1 MKIIS
6 AFLMTLFLCAAAT
19 GQQKTDLKLNLEKNK
34 TYRLRSVTEQ
44 TIIQTI
50 NGNQQTIESGATYV
64 LSLKMVDANR
74 AFMVAEIHIDTLA
87 SKTNTMGKTVV
98 MTSASAGNV
107 ESKETSDI
115 MSYFMN
121 RITQNPVYAK
131 IDSTGKVIELI
142 NSKMLSDMILRDTGK
157 ITVTGP
163 TAPALKKQVA
173 DLVGNTSLINI
184 IEMFTHYLPGKEVET
199 GDKWNIIT
207 TTNAGGMSL
216 DITSA
221 CQLNQVS
228 GGLADISVESAIK
241 AAPNAAPM
249 EMGSA
254 KITYDDISGL
264 TKSTLHVNAQT
275 GLMENL
281 ASNTH
286 ITGNLSVSMPG
297 MSMQIPMDITST
309 GKINRME

>member
-1 MKIIS
+1 MIS
-6 AFLMTLFLCAAAT
+6 AFIMTLFLCAAAT
-19 GQQKTDLKLNLEKNK
+19 GQQKADLKLNLEKNK

-50 NGNQQTIESGATYV
+50 NGNQQTIESGSTYA

-74 AFMVAEIHIDTLA
+74 AFMVTEIHIDTMF
-87 SKTNTMGKTVV
+87 SRTNTMGKTVI
-98 MTSASAGNV
+98 MTSATEGNV
-107 ESKETSDI
+107 ASKETSDVV
-115 MSYFMN
+115 SYFMN
-121 RITQNPVYAK
+121 RITQSPLYAK

-157 ITVTGP
+157 ISVTGP
-163 TAPALKKQVA
+163 AAPALKKQVA
-173 DLVGNTSLINI
+173 DLVGSASLTNI
-184 IEMFTHYLPGKEVET
+184 IEMFTHYLPGKEVKTE
-199 GDKWNIIT
+199 DKWTIIT
-207 TTNAGGMSL
+207 TTNAGGMLL

-241 AAPNAAPM
+241 AAPNATPM

-264 TKSTLHVNAQT
+264 TKSTLHVGVQN
-275 GLMENL
+275 GLVVNMD
-281 ASNTH
+281 SQTH

-297 MSMQIPMDITST
+297 MSMQIPIDITST
-309 GKINRME
+309 GKINRIE